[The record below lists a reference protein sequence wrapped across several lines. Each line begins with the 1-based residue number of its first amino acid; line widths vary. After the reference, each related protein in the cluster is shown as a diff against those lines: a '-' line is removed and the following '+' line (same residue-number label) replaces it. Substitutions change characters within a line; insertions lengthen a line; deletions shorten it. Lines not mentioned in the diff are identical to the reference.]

1 MKIADC
7 VTLDGLRTSLVI
19 LGIGLLISACGGG
32 GGGSGDRM
40 TGTPEQDAMPGNGEA
55 SMMTQIGEWNMNIRM
70 PGDLDLSDA
79 NDLLRAYY
87 DSSGGHVV
95 AGAPVQPEGMGTAT
109 WTGMWSGNVDVDPD
123 AAPALSFAGLAASD
137 FLGLSGG
144 AVVTAYFGNDGVEA
158 NLTYV
163 DLGLDTLGLSEL
175 TSERVP
181 VTAGTFRPTKT
192 HSLQI
197 PLGPA
202 TITATGTFA
211 GEGAFGGANA
221 DGVAGYMGGGISA
234 PRLGTGV
241 LGTFNSVFYGDKDAN

>member
-32 GGGSGDRM
+32 GGSGDPM
-40 TGTPEQDAMPGNGEA
+40 TGAPEQDAMPGNGEA
-55 SMMTQIGEWNMNIRM
+55 SMMTQLGEWNIPM
-70 PGDLDLSDA
+70 PGDLDLSDE
-79 NDLLRAYY
+79 NGLLRAYY

-109 WTGMWSGNVDVDPD
+109 WTGMWSGNVDVDSA
-123 AAPALSFAGLAASD
+123 AAPALSFAGLAARD
-137 FLGLSGG
+137 FQGLSGG

-158 NLTYV
+158 KLTYE

-221 DGVAGYMGGGISA
+221 EGVAGYMGGGISA
-234 PRLGTGV
+234 PGLGTGE